1 MLEFNQYILINC
13 NQNYASLGRNNIFPW
28 WWIMILA
35 SPSNGIYTR
44 PCVVSNSVV
53 QQCFFFFL
61 VPCYLQYIVQRRRST
76 IQRCNH
82 CVTEI
87 DFYYSTKLPNNV
99 TIITIVYLLLL
110 LSLLHRKK
118 CSTIEAFQKYFI
130 HDWKVFN
137 WKK

>member
-1 MLEFNQYILINC
+1 
-13 NQNYASLGRNNIFPW
+13 
-28 WWIMILA
+28 MILA

-53 QQCFFFFL
+53 QQRFSFFL

-87 DFYYSTKLPNNV
+87 DFYYSIKLPNNV
-99 TIITIVYLLLL
+99 IIITIVYLLLLL

-118 CSTIEAFQKYFI
+118 CSTIMKLFKNILSMTEKFLIEKSNGKLLSNCNRNFPGCIPIQ
-130 HDWKVFN
+130 N
-137 WKK
+137 L